1 MSALIALTKPITDR
15 TATVAIIGMGYVG
28 VPLAE
33 GIINKAGFTVIGL
46 DVDTKKIDAL
56 NKGESYLR
64 HIDSAR
70 IKAMKESGKFSAST
84 DFAQLKKAQVI
95 LICVP
100 TPLGDD
106 NGPVMEFIESAG
118 HSIKEHLQKNQLVVL
133 ESSSYPGTTGKVLKP
148 ILEQSGLKSGTD
160 FFLGFS
166 PEREDPGNLNF
177 GTTTIPK
184 IVSGDGETA
193 LAYADTFYKQF
204 IVTTVPTR
212 TMEIAEAAKLLE
224 NTFRSVNVALINEV
238 KTVLDKMDID
248 VWDVVDAAK
257 TKPFG
262 FMAFYPGP
270 GVGGHC
276 IPVDPLYLT
285 WIAHQHGA
293 ETRFIDL
300 AQRTNLEMPVYILD
314 KVEEA
319 LGTKVKGKNILLMGV
334 AYKKNIDDYRE
345 SPAIRLADLIKER
358 GGKISYYDP
367 NVVQVGN
374 DHAGTL
380 EGMKSIAWHAADLEK
395 YDAAIVVTDHDG
407 VHYQQLLDHCPVVI
421 DTRNVTAKLTP
432 GKAKV
437 LKA

>member
-1 MSALIALTKPITDR
+1 MTSLADLIRPITDH

-33 GIINKAGFTVIGL
+33 GVLKAGFNVIGL
-46 DVDTKKIDAL
+46 DVDTAKVDHL
-56 NKGESYLR
+56 NNGTSYLR
-64 HIDSAR
+64 HIPGDR
-70 IKAMKESGKFSAST
+70 IAQMKQTGKFSASA
-84 DFAQLKKAQVI
+84 DFANLRTAQIV

-100 TPLGDD
+100 TPLGTD
-106 NGPVMEFIESAG
+106 NNPVLDYVEAAG
-118 HSIKEHLQKNQLVVL
+118 RSIRDHLQKDQLVIL

-160 FFLGFS
+160 FYLSFS

-193 LAYADTFYKQF
+193 LAYADHFYKQF
-204 IVTTVPTR
+204 IVTTVPTK

-238 KTVLDKMDID
+238 KTVLDAMDID

-293 ETRFIDL
+293 QTRFIDL
-300 AQRTNLEMPVYILD
+300 AQQTNLEMPNYILD
-314 KVEEA
+314 KVESA
-319 LGTKVKGKNILLMGV
+319 LGGKIRGKKILLLGV

-345 SPAIRLADLIKER
+345 SPAIRIADMVVER
-358 GGKISYYDP
+358 GGVVAYYDP
-367 NVVQVGN
+367 NVALVGN
-374 DHAGTL
+374 DHTGNLAGQKSIEWSAGT
-380 EGMKSIAWHAADLEK
+380 IAS
-395 YDAAIVVTDHDG
+395 YDATIIVTDHDQ
-407 VHYQQLLDHCPVVI
+407 VDYQELLNHAKIVI
-421 DTRNVTAKLTP
+421 DTRNVTAKLQP
-432 GKAKV
+432 GKAIV
-437 LKA
+437 AKA